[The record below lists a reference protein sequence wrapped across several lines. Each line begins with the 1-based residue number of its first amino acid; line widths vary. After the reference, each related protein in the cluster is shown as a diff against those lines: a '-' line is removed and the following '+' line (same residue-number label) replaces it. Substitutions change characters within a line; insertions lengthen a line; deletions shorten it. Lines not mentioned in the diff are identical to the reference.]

1 MPKKKKEI
9 AVIEQN
15 GAKTVKKKKSFVTRV
30 KIIFAVISVIWV
42 AAVISVPLWVKNTYS
57 QPIKKSI
64 VVSMFFDLQRN
75 IVEQYERLL
84 DGIKDAINLEE
95 PVAFAVDKVRMV
107 GDAVDVVTDTTA
119 KAKDVTADAQQA
131 TDKVSETTAKV
142 GKLTGLAN
150 MFGINTSGID
160 NALDEVNKGV
170 DQVNTGIDKANE
182 TIARVD
188 NTAEMVNEKLDEIE
202 TQLTSVLQIQ
212 IDEMIDGVIKSQ
224 LDKNTGGLGTTLLT
238 NYGIEHV
245 YPWRPSSWPVA
256 TQIYDDLAQ
265 SDVDVITVITDTVDD
280 YFDYVAWG
288 LVIAVWVLGLWIW
301 HAMFKKTKS
310 VIAPFVVCPRCGLGT
325 ITLSWAAWEIAGALN
340 DANELKRS
348 ELEIQKQRLDLARR
362 QYTLDSLQYIAS
374 QKQR

>member
-1 MPKKKKEI
+1 MPKKKKEVE
-9 AVIEQN
+9 VIDMG

-30 KIIFAVISVIWV
+30 KIIFAVISIIWIALVV
-42 AAVISVPLWVKNTYS
+42 AVPLWVKNTYS

-75 IVEQYERLL
+75 IVEQYEKLL

-119 KAKDVTADAQQA
+119 KAKDVTADAQDA
-131 TDKVSETTAKV
+131 SNKVSETTEKV
-142 GKLTGLAN
+142 GKLAGLVGR
-150 MFGINTSGID
+150 FGIDTSGVT

-170 DQVNTGIDKANE
+170 DQVNQGIDKTNE
-182 TIARVD
+182 TIAKVD
-188 NTAEMVNEKLDEIE
+188 DTAAMVNEKLDEIE
-202 TQLTSVLQIQ
+202 NQLTGLLQVQ
-212 IDEMIDGVIKSQ
+212 IDDMIDGVIKSQ

-265 SDVDVITVITDTVDD
+265 SDVQVITVITDTVDQ
-280 YFDYVAWG
+280 YFNYVAWG
-288 LVIAVWVLGLWIW
+288 LVIAVWVLGFLIW
-301 HAMFKKTKS
+301 RAIFKKTKA
-310 VIAPFVVCPRCGLGT
+310 VIAPFIVCPRCGHT
-325 ITLSWAAWEIAGALN
+325 FA
-340 DANELKRS
+340 D
-348 ELEIQKQRLDLARR
+348 RR
-362 QYTLDSLQYIAS
+362 TAYGFLQAF
-374 QKQR
+374 QPWNWF